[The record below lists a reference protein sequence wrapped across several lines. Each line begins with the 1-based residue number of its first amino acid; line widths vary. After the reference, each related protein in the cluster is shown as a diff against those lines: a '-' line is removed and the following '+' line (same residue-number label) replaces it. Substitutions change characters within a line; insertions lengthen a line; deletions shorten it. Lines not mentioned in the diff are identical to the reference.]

1 MKKLAAFV
9 LILTVFAAMLAPLSA
24 AAGSGSSGE
33 KLIALTFDDGPSVQT
48 DRLLDALAE
57 YGAKATFFV
66 SGYRLDE
73 YADELERIAA

>member
-66 SGYRLDE
+66 LSL
-73 YADELERIAA
+73 IHI